1 MNSCIE
7 SFHKIERHFFSL
19 ISMKL
24 LSLEGLQACSSGVPT
39 STLNPV
45 FYSGK
50 PYLLGAEIYQCKRF
64 YESHST
70 PWALLVPDY
79 LSDTK
84 TDKVLAQSGFLSID
98 QGVAMYLSIADLGVS
113 ELESDLLIKRMDN
126 EMDTWILPTIPAFES
141 TEEIAQIYRV
151 RHQEA
156 IEKSSDIYHFSGFVQ
171 EQIVCSLTL
180 TVMGDSARIDDV
192 ATFPKHQKKG
202 YATQLILSVLQTL
215 KATNISWCFLEASAD
230 GLNIYKKIGFR
241 ELFKNLYYEEQYQY
255 GQN

>member
-1 MNSCIE
+1 MNSRIE

-19 ISMKL
+19 ISTTL

-50 PYLLGAEIYQCKRF
+50 SHLLGTEIYQCKRF
-64 YESHST
+64 YESHSV
-70 PWALLVPDY
+70 PWALMVPDY

-84 TDKVLAQSGFLSID
+84 TDNVLAQSGFLSID
-98 QGVAMYLSIADLGVS
+98 QGVAMYLSIRDLGMPG
-113 ELESDLLIKRMDN
+113 LESDLLIKRMDN
-126 EMDTWILPTIPAFES
+126 EMQTWILPTVPAFES

-156 IEKSSDIYHFSGFVQ
+156 IEKSSDIYHFSGFIQ

-180 TVMGDSARIDDV
+180 TVMGDCARIDDV
-192 ATFPKHQKKG
+192 ATFPKYQKNG
-202 YATQLILSVLQTL
+202 YATQLILSELQIL
-215 KATNISWCFLEASAD
+215 KDTNISWCFLEASAD

-241 ELFKNLYYEEQYQY
+241 ELFKNLYYEEQYHY
-255 GQN
+255 EQN